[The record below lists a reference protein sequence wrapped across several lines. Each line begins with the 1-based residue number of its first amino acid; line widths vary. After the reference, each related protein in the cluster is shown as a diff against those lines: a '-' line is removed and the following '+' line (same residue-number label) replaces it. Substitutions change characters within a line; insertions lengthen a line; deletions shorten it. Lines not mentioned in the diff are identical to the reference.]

1 MASVGQVL
9 GRTLLIQIGDGGSP
23 TEVFTN
29 LCGLKTR
36 SFNLSAGEVDTT
48 IPDCANPANVVQK
61 TTRPGIANR
70 TFTGS
75 GAYVAG
81 ANMSAFMTKVI
92 NALPFNAKVIVPG
105 LGTFSGSWFVTDF
118 SASGDVEPNM
128 EFSATFTAADVL
140 TFTVEP

>member
-9 GRTLLIQIGDGGSP
+9 GRTLLIKIGDGADP
-23 TEVFTN
+23 EVFSN

-48 IPDCANPANVVQK
+48 IPDCANPGNVVQK
-61 TTRPGIANR
+61 TSRPGIANR

-81 ANMSAFMTKVI
+81 ANMSAFMTHVI
-92 NALPFNAKVIVPG
+92 NATAFNAQVIVPG
-105 LGTFSGSWFVTDF
+105 LGTFAGSWFVTDF
-118 SASGDVEPNM
+118 TASGDVEPNM
-128 EFSATFTAADVL
+128 EFSATFTAGDTL
-140 TFTVEP
+140 TFTPEV

>member
-1 MASVGQVL
+1 MASTGQQL
-9 GRTLLIQIGDGGSP
+9 GRLLLVQIGDGGSP
-23 TEVFTN
+23 TELFTN

-36 SFNLSAGEVDTT
+36 SFSLSASEIDTT
-48 IPDCANPANVVQK
+48 IPSCTNPGDVVQK
-61 TTRPGIANR
+61 TSRPGIASR

-81 ANMSAFMTKVI
+81 ANMTAFMQHVI
-92 NALPFNAKVIVPG
+92 NTTAFNAKVIVPG
-105 LGTFSGSWFVTDF
+105 LGTFTGSFFVTDF

-140 TFTVEP
+140 SFTAEA